1 MPDELL
7 LCLLCDIPSQLYF
20 IFQLYG
26 TYGTICIRFNLLQPA
41 NGFVR
46 RAMTVQKGKP
56 AKKYSQV
63 GRVHDIIR
71 LIEARH
77 GITLEE
83 LAEEAGVTRRTIHR
97 DLNAIQEA
105 GYPLISE
112 WAYGR
117 KVYRFLTRF
126 KDVPPISFTLQEL
139 MTLCFLRSQLDFLE
153 GTPFHDDMESIYRK
167 VNSVLPPRYA
177 AHMERIAGVSLPL
190 LQGRRDYSRAGE
202 TLRIL
207 RDALVYQY
215 RVTIDYHVPGKDPA
229 SSYLIDPY
237 TLIFHRGGLYLLG
250 YAHNR
255 QALRTFAIERVR
267 RVVKENERFELPD
280 EFCPQAQLRNAF
292 GIVEESAVPVR
303 VRFSSAVAHA
313 VRDRVWHPTQR
324 VEELDNGGIVL
335 SFEAGGTMEI
345 VSWVLSYG
353 RHAEILDPPEL
364 RSELKRIVADMGQ
377 MYGKTRTRKKRG

>member
-1 MPDELL
+1 M
-7 LCLLCDIPSQLYF
+7 
-20 IFQLYG
+20 
-26 TYGTICIRFNLLQPA
+26 R
-41 NGFVR
+41 
-46 RAMTVQKGKP
+46 KGKP
-56 AKKYSQV
+56 AKKYSQA

-112 WAYGR
+112 RLLGR

-139 MTLCFLRSQLDFLE
+139 MTLGFLRSQLDFLE
-153 GTPFHDDMESIYRK
+153 GTPFHDDMEAICRK

-190 LQGRRDYSRAGE
+190 LQGRRDYRRAGE
-202 TLRIL
+202 ALKVL
-207 RDALVYQY
+207 RDALIYQY
-215 RVTIDYHVPGKDPA
+215 RVTIYYQVPGKEQPA
-229 SSYLIDPY
+229 SYLLDPY
-237 TLIFHRGGLYLLG
+237 TMIFHRGGLYLLG

-255 QALRTFAIERVR
+255 QALRTFALERVSR
-267 RVVKENERFELPD
+267 AVKENERFELPA
-280 EFCPQAQLRNAF
+280 EYRPYEQLRNAF
-292 GIVEESAVPVR
+292 GIVEESAVPVQ
-303 VRFSSAVAHA
+303 VRFSAAVAHA
-313 VRDRVWHPTQR
+313 VRDRIWHPSQK
-324 VEELDNGGIVL
+324 VEDLNDGGIIL
-335 SFEAGGTMEI
+335 SFEAGGSMEI

-353 RHAEILDPPEL
+353 RHAEILEPPEL
-364 RSELKRIVADMGQ
+364 RAELKNIVAEMGR
-377 MYGKTRTRKKRG
+377 MYYEMEDVADSC

>member
-1 MPDELL
+1 M
-7 LCLLCDIPSQLYF
+7 
-20 IFQLYG
+20 
-26 TYGTICIRFNLLQPA
+26 A
-41 NGFVR
+41 
-46 RAMTVQKGKP
+46 VQRGKP
-56 AKKYSQV
+56 AKKYSQA

-77 GITLEE
+77 GITIEE

-112 WAYGR
+112 WTFGR

-139 MTLCFLRSQLDFLE
+139 MTLGFLRSQLDFLD
-153 GTPFHDDMESIYRK
+153 GTPFHDDMESVYRK

-190 LQGRRDYSRAGE
+190 LQGRRDYCRAGVP
-202 TLRIL
+202 LRIL
-207 RDALVYQY
+207 RDALIYQY
-215 RVTIDYHVPGKDPA
+215 RVMIDYQVPGKASP
-229 SSYLIDPY
+229 SSYQVDPY
-237 TLIFHRGGLYLLG
+237 TMIFHRGGLYLLG

-255 QALRTFAIERVR
+255 RAVRTFAIERIS
-267 RVVKENERFELPD
+267 RVVKENERFELPA
-280 EFCPQAQLRNAF
+280 EFCPEAQLRNAF
-292 GIVEESAVPVR
+292 GIVEETAVPVR
-303 VRFSSAVAHA
+303 VRFSAKIAHA
-313 VRDRVWHPTQR
+313 VRDRIWHSTQR
-324 VEELDNGGIVL
+324 VEELDDGGIVL

-353 RHAEILDPPEL
+353 HHAEILDPPEF
-364 RSELKRIVADMGQ
+364 RAEVKNIVANLARV
-377 MYGKTRTRKKRG
+377 YAVSTEAEKP